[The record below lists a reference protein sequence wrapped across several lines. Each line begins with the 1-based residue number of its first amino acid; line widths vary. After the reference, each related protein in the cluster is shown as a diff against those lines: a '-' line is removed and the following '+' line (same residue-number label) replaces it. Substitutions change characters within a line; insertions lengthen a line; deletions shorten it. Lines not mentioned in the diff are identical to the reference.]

1 MEKPCCWKLILC
13 FNTTFKY
20 TEIFWIILH
29 FQSRVYFSSVSKRP
43 FKTFWTFLNI
53 ILNKPYHLWMPRMD
67 LIKTKKVPC
76 LHVSR
81 CWISFLKCQH
91 NLEGAEKKEARKKTH
106 THKQKMW
113 FMRKKKDDFPVTQYS
128 ILCFGLQTK
137 FTILEQQIT
146 ITVICCYDKV
156 NLVWRPKKWYWI
168 LCNWKI
174 IFIINFLS
182 Q

>member
-1 MEKPCCWKLILC
+1 MSYRNILFYHKRYIDMGLFVYKKQWKSPAVGNKYYVLIQHS
-13 FNTTFKY
+13 NTRKSFGSYFSFKAEG
-20 TEIFWIILH
+20 T
-29 FQSRVYFSSVSKRP
+29 FSSVSKRP

-53 ILNKPYHLWMPRMD
+53 ILNKPYHLWMSRMD

-113 FMRKKKDDFPVTQYS
+113 FMRKKKDDFPVTQ
-128 ILCFGLQTK
+128 
-137 FTILEQQIT
+137 
-146 ITVICCYDKV
+146 
-156 NLVWRPKKWYWI
+156 
-168 LCNWKI
+168 
-174 IFIINFLS
+174 
-182 Q
+182 

>member
-20 TEIFWIILH
+20 MEIFWIILH
-29 FQSRVYFSSVSKRP
+29 FQSRVYFSSVSKRT

-91 NLEGAEKKEARKKTH
+91 NLEGAEKKEARKKNTH
-106 THKQKMW
+106 TQTKDVVYE
-113 FMRKKKDDFPVTQYS
+113 KKKRWFSSY
-128 ILCFGLQTK
+128 
-137 FTILEQQIT
+137 TIFNT
-146 ITVICCYDKV
+146 MFWSP
-156 NLVWRPKKWYWI
+156 N
-168 LCNWKI
+168 
-174 IFIINFLS
+174 
-182 Q
+182 

>member
-1 MEKPCCWKLILC
+1 MTQCHIAIFYFITKDILTWAFLCIRNNGKALLLEINNLLC

-53 ILNKPYHLWMPRMD
+53 ILNKPYHLWMSRME
-67 LIKTKKVPC
+67 LTKTKKVPC

-91 NLEGAEKKEARKKTH
+91 NLEGAEKKEVRKKTH
-106 THKQKMW
+106 THTQDVVYE
-113 FMRKKKDDFPVTQYS
+113 KKKMIFQWHNIQYY
-128 ILCFGLQTK
+128 
-137 FTILEQQIT
+137 
-146 ITVICCYDKV
+146 V
-156 NLVWRPKKWYWI
+156 LVSK
-168 LCNWKI
+168 
-174 IFIINFLS
+174 LS
-182 Q
+182 SLY